1 MFRLQD
7 KNVLVIG
14 LGLSGAAAA
23 RLLVSR
29 GARVT
34 AMANSDTP
42 GARAVDLKPFDFATL
57 VKRRSMQIDLAA
69 TQVNHLAGNRKRV
82 DMGDTETRRSYETA
96 PTGNAVVLEEQM
108 MKLSENEVD
117 YKLTTELYRKHLGLF
132 RKALGRG

>member
-42 GARAVDLKPFDFATL
+42 DLRREVEELRDLGVRVELDLRLPTDGQFDFAVVSPGVPMDSLL
-57 VKRRSMQIDLAA
+57 VKELRQREIPSSASWS
-69 TQVNHLAGNRKRV
+69 LAGKRPSASTSLSPART
-82 DMGDTETRRSYETA
+82 GRPRRLNSSST
-96 PTGNAVVLEEQM
+96 
-108 MKLSENEVD
+108 
-117 YKLTTELYRKHLGLF
+117 F
-132 RKALGRG
+132 